1 MENSMMSPRKTKNRI
16 IIWFS
21 ISTSEYIMEEKGN
34 TNSERNM
41 HHSLH
46 SNITLNTQA
55 MEAMLLFIS
64 WWMHKEYIAYVNDW
78 KAQNSVIRQILWSNM
93 SLPWLYEKTTVWFYY
108 LSTINLS
115 MLIILN
121 MWVLEYIAIGV
132 INIGILKIISN
143 MSITFGMTKNVKTKV
158 DKKDSFLEKN
168 LSPKRRLT
176 VVILEGKWSCQE

>member
-1 MENSMMSPRKTKNRI
+1 
-16 IIWFS
+16 
-21 ISTSEYIMEEKGN
+21 
-34 TNSERNM
+34 
-41 HHSLH
+41 
-46 SNITLNTQA
+46 
-55 MEAMLLFIS
+55 
-64 WWMHKEYIAYVNDW
+64 
-78 KAQNSVIRQILWSNM
+78 
-93 SLPWLYEKTTVWFYY
+93 
-108 LSTINLS
+108 